1 MSRKITEGGG
11 NLGLPGF
18 KTRWLAAGGCPHAER
33 LFPLQNVLAGALF
46 GPWLGLLLCCV
57 LTSVGA
63 TGCYLLSSVFGK
75 QLVVSYFPDKVFLLQ
90 KKVRLEGTS
99 ECWVPRKSWHG
110 PEGSVVQGFPTV
122 PPALL
127 QEAPEGLLMSPRD
140 EGLSSASSSI
150 TAGSVSWGRFLTS
163 EPQAPLFLGR
173 WGLH

>member
-11 NLGLPGF
+11 NLGLPGS
-18 KTRWLAAGGCPHAER
+18 KTRRLAVGGCPHAER

-75 QLVVSYFPDKVFLLQ
+75 QLVVSYFADKVALLQ

-99 ECWVPRKSWHG
+99 ECWVPRKSCMALRGVWCR
-110 PEGSVVQGFPTV
+110 GFPQS
-122 PPALL
+122 PPALP

-140 EGLSSASSSI
+140 EDLSSASSSI
-150 TAGSVSWGRFLTS
+150 TASSVS
-163 EPQAPLFLGR
+163 
-173 WGLH
+173 